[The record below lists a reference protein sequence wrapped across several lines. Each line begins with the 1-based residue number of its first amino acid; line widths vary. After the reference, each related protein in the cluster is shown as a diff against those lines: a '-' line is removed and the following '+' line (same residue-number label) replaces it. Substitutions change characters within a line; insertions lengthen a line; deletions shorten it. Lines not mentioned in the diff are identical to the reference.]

1 MNDYSKSDLFIFMDE
16 LQKNAILQ
24 EFYKKINPTA
34 EAISIFID
42 EYGFNER
49 EKNSLLKIHTSF
61 QSSIREFEKTI
72 SNNQPPNTIILIAN
86 AINNEFTRLIKQ
98 INHFLAKNQDNAE
111 IPTIVLKVQ
120 SNILKFNNFLSKT
133 LNSIPLTEDREKN
146 INKGDKLSK
155 KKERSR
161 KSTINSKSSKIANS
175 DSDLNTNLNS
185 NSNKDQKQN
194 TKLLTNTINLSKE
207 NNTDFDQKA
216 DSQTNKLLTNV
227 INERE
232 NLLNQIQ
239 FLNSELKSCNSRT
252 ILLISKLSNLTNE
265 SSKWTQSYITESYE
279 DSDQELFKIL
289 SEHKKELQ
297 SRIKKLSN
305 SNNSI
310 SFQIENEIEKMHQI
324 TRNYKMQEDVFNKN
338 IYSLIHLNSEYR
350 SKKASLDKQ
359 YFDSNMEIHD
369 LREMFKMEEKSTIN
383 STNRLSYMTEQISSV
398 EESNENFRKKIQF
411 YQEKSNEIE
420 NDIQLMK
427 SKKTTSKIEILY
439 QQMLD
444 EETSLFRTSQKYE
457 KIVNST
463 IPNLK
468 YKLSKISEEVKHLA
482 DLNKKEREE
491 SELIN
496 LLYLKK
502 QIFNTFRF

>member
-1 MNDYSKSDLFIFMDE
+1 MDE
-16 LQKNAILQ
+16 FQKNAILQ
-24 EFYKKINPTA
+24 EFIKKINPTA
-34 EAISIFID
+34 EAISIFLD
-42 EYGFNER
+42 EYGFNDR
-49 EKNSLLKIHTSF
+49 EKNSLFKIHTSF

-72 SNNQPPNTIILIAN
+72 SNNQPPNTIILMAN
-86 AINNEFTRLIKQ
+86 AINSEFTRFIKQ
-98 INHFLAKNQDNAE
+98 LNHFLAKDQDNAE

-133 LNSIPLTEDREKN
+133 LNSIPLTEDPEKN
-146 INKGDKLSK
+146 LNKGDKISK

-185 NSNKDQKQN
+185 NSNEDQKQN

-207 NNTDFDQKA
+207 NNTADQKA
-216 DSQTNKLLTNV
+216 DSQTNILTNV
-227 INERE
+227 DDERE

-239 FLNSELKSCNSRT
+239 LLNSELKSCNSRT

-324 TRNYKMQEDVFNKN
+324 TRNYKMQEDAFNKN

-359 YFDSNMEIHD
+359 YFDTNMEIHD

-444 EETSLFRTSQKYE
+444 EETSLFRTSQEYE
-457 KIVNST
+457 TLVNST

-468 YKLSKISEEVKHLA
+468 YKLNKISEEVKHLA